1 MNHSTEMPSGPV
13 DEDLAAT
20 LVETPRSDNY
30 PHTEQPPATGA
41 PATPPIPPQKPYGAP
56 KPGPGEDFQPVAPD
70 PANGEDDI
78 SEQTIIIRSDVKKE

>member
-1 MNHSTEMPSGPV
+1 M

-30 PHTEQPPATGA
+30 PHTEQPLATGA